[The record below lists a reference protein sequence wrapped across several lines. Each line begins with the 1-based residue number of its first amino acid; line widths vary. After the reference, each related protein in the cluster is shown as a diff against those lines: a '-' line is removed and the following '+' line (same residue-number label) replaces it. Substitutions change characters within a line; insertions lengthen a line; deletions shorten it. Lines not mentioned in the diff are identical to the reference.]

1 MWGEACQWNLH
12 PQGNVV
18 EGKGKMEK
26 NRGEIEREKK
36 KEEGEEGNKGERREW
51 KKRE

>member
-1 MWGEACQWNLH
+1 M
-12 PQGNVV
+12 

-36 KEEGEEGNKGERREW
+36 KEEGEEGKVAGRPADSLSGRRL
-51 KKRE
+51 